1 MAAAPK
7 AEAIAPTIVI
17 KKIKKGGH
25 GHHGGGWKVAFADFA
40 TAMMAFFL
48 LMWLM
53 GATTE
58 KQKGAISEYFNN
70 PSSIQGASPVP
81 SPSPI
86 NGPGGAST
94 SMIKLG
100 GGMELHHDP
109 APPPA
114 EASPPTPGAQVDV
127 TPEKGGGDEE
137 KADFDRLKGLM
148 SQLKE
153 AIDMRESLAKF
164 KDQILLDVTP
174 EGVRIQI
181 IDQER
186 RSMFPSGSATLEGF
200 SANILHELSSIINNV
215 PNRISI
221 SGHTDIRPLA
231 KGNYSN
237 WELSADRANAAR
249 RALLEGGLPAAKV
262 GRVVGLSSSTLLEPK
277 EPENPVNRR
286 ISIVVM
292 NKRTEDAIN
301 QENGALLSVQHTVE
315 GTTAAEGSADVQ
327 SAPTAPA
334 APSPAQAAAAAIALA
349 NGH

>member
-1 MAAAPK
+1 MAAK
-7 AEAIAPTIVI
+7 DSELAPTIVI
-17 KKIKKGGH
+17 KRYKKAGH

-109 APPPA
+109 APPA
-114 EASPPTPGAQVDV
+114 EAAPPQPDAQVPPKDS
-127 TPEKGGGDEE
+127 ESEGDAEA
-137 KADFDRLKGLM
+137 ADKERLEGLM
-148 SQLKE
+148 HELKE
-153 AIDMRESLAKF
+153 GIDMRESLAKF

-181 IDQER
+181 IDHER
-186 RSMFPSGSATLEGF
+186 RSMFPSGSAALEGF
-200 SANILHELSSIINNV
+200 SADILHELSSIINNV

-221 SGHTDIRPLA
+221 SGHTDIRPLV
-231 KGNYSN
+231 KPNYSN

-249 RALLEGGLPAAKV
+249 RALIEGGLPPAKI
-262 GRVVGLSSSTLLEPK
+262 GRVVGLSSSTLLEPS
-277 EPENPVNRR
+277 EPENPINRR

-301 QENGALLSVQHTVE
+301 QENGALLSVQHTGDAVHAE
-315 GTTAAEGSADVQ
+315 DGTPVAAAGV
-327 SAPTAPA
+327 
-334 APSPAQAAAAAIALA
+334 AQAAP
-349 NGH
+349 

>member
-1 MAAAPK
+1 MASQDFPVAPR
-7 AEAIAPTIVI
+7 IVI
-17 KKIKKGGH
+17 KRVKKGH
-25 GHHGGGWKVAFADFA
+25 AAHGGSWKVAFADFA

-70 PSSIQGASPVP
+70 PSTVQGASPVP
-81 SPSPI
+81 SPSPV

-94 SMIKLG
+94 SMIKVG

-109 APPPA
+109 APATEAAPPELGERAQMSDA
-114 EASPPTPGAQVDV
+114 ETVAA
-127 TPEKGGGDEE
+127 EE
-137 KADFDRLKGLM
+137 KADAERLEGLM
-148 SQLKE
+148 HELKE
-153 AIDMRESLAKF
+153 AIDLRESLAQF

-186 RSMFPSGSATLEGF
+186 RSMFPSGSAVLESF
-200 SANILHELSSIINNV
+200 SANILHELSSIIDNV

-221 SGHTDIRPLA
+221 SGHTDSRPLVRP
-231 KGNYSN
+231 NYSN

-249 RALLEGGLPAAKV
+249 RALIVGGLPATKI
-262 GRVVGLSSSTLLEPK
+262 GRVVGLASSTLLDPNA
-277 EPENPVNRR
+277 PDNAVNRR

-292 NKRTEDAIN
+292 NKRTEAAIS
-301 QENGALLSVQHTVE
+301 QENGVLLSLQPLPQETMASV
-315 GTTAAEGSADVQ
+315 
-327 SAPTAPA
+327 PTP
-334 APSPAQAAAAAIALA
+334 
-349 NGH
+349 

>member
-1 MAAAPK
+1 MAAKDSDAAPIIVVKRYKK
-7 AEAIAPTIVI
+7 A
-17 KKIKKGGH
+17 GH
-25 GHHGGGWKVAFADFA
+25 AAHGGSWKVAFADFA

-48 LMWLM
+48 LLWLL

-70 PSSIQGASPVP
+70 PSTIQGASPVP

-109 APPPA
+109 APPA
-114 EASPPTPGAQVDV
+114 EAAPPQPGAQVDV
-127 TPEKGGGDEE
+127 TPEEGGDDE
-137 KADFDRLKGLM
+137 KADEERLKVLM
-148 SQLKE
+148 GQLKE
-153 AIDMRESLAKF
+153 GIDMRESLAKF
-164 KDQILLDVTP
+164 KDQILLDVTA

-181 IDQER
+181 IDHER
-186 RSMFPSGSATLEGF
+186 RSMFPSGSAVLEVF
-200 SANILHELSSIINNV
+200 SANILSELASIIDNV

-221 SGHTDIRPLA
+221 SGHTDIRPLT
-231 KGNYSN
+231 KPNYSN

-249 RALLEGGLPAAKV
+249 RALLAGGLPPAKI
-262 GRVVGLSSSTLLEPK
+262 GRVVGLSSSTLLEPN

-301 QENGALLSVQHTVE
+301 QENGALLSVQHT
-315 GTTAAEGSADVQ
+315 ADPARQ
-327 SAPTAPA
+327 DGADPTAVQ
-334 APSPAQAAAAAIALA
+334 AQATIAQTVA
-349 NGH
+349 TP